1 MKRPLAFLGAFAV
14 VVAVVAAAAPAEA
27 DHFKMAKSKY
37 RGQYWT
43 ADLAPCR
50 YAIMHRESGG
60 SYTAKNSSS
69 SARGAYQFLD
79 RAWRESLVHMMR
91 KETRRDYPDRLEML
105 EELVDVNIRYW
116 PRFWQDHAFY
126 RVANGTKNGLRHWNP
141 LPSACR

>member
-1 MKRPLAFLGAFAV
+1 
-14 VVAVVAAAAPAEA
+14 
-27 DHFKMAKSKY
+27 
-37 RGQYWT
+37 
-43 ADLAPCR
+43 
-50 YAIMHRESGG
+50 
-60 SYTAKNSSS
+60 
-69 SARGAYQFLD
+69 
-79 RAWRESLVHMMR
+79 MMR